1 MLSPSEKSKQS
12 TWLACL
18 INLSLQRHTNKRV
31 TTTWYLKSCQL
42 EFPDWWMLHRA
53 LTSRLR
59 LPNEI
64 VCPTDVPDSFCNW
77 NWIPAEISYAR
88 KISINS
94 VNFSAERIYGQLV
107 HCTTR
112 GETSELLGD
121 TLPLRHPHA
130 ATPTASCEVV
140 LPQNPPATAKIKV
153 SIEPWKKCF
162 KFCSEV
168 VRLSL
173 SCVGVLDCKQCITTF
188 YRTLLFLPL
197 VHRIDVICT
206 FGCCDW
212 GSLQVWKHQQNP
224 LEFLFNW
231 NSLWGL
237 AVCKLWKTGPTKS
250 EPFAVLLGCC
260 TLTKH
265 DFWVSYVSYVDN
277 FSRMIQ

>member
-130 ATPTASCEVV
+130 TTPTASCRGSFTPESSSNRKNKGIDWTMEKMLQILFRSCAIV
-140 LPQNPPATAKIKV
+140 PFMC
-153 SIEPWKKCF
+153 WCF
-162 KFCSEV
+162 
-168 VRLSL
+168 
-173 SCVGVLDCKQCITTF
+173 
-188 YRTLLFLPL
+188 
-197 VHRIDVICT
+197 
-206 FGCCDW
+206 
-212 GSLQVWKHQQNP
+212 
-224 LEFLFNW
+224 
-231 NSLWGL
+231 GL
-237 AVCKLWKTGPTKS
+237 
-250 EPFAVLLGCC
+250 
-260 TLTKH
+260 
-265 DFWVSYVSYVDN
+265 
-277 FSRMIQ
+277 